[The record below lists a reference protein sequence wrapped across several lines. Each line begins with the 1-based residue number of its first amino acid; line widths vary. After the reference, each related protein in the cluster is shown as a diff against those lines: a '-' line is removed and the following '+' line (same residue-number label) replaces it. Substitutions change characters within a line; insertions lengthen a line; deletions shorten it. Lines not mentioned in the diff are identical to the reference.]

1 MSLMEK
7 IERFNKKCEEF
18 SLSPVAE
25 FLDNLAM
32 IFISACLF
40 STIGVL
46 VVLLIY
52 SLIKYATRS

>member
-7 IERFNKKCEEF
+7 IKRFNEKCEKF
-18 SLSPVAE
+18 SLSPVAD

-32 IFISACLF
+32 IFVSVCLF

-46 VVLLIY
+46 VALLIY
-52 SLIKYATRS
+52 NLIKYATRS